1 MTDKRKALG
10 RGLETLLPSRTAMQP
25 PAPVAATGAQT
36 ATPPPPHASGDAIRH
51 LPLDLLDHNP
61 YQTRSHIDDAGLAE
75 LADSIKV
82 SGVFQPVTVRPGQDG
97 RFMLIAGERRWLAS
111 QLAGKSTI
119 PAIVRHVS
127 NEQAMEMTIVENL
140 QREDLSPM
148 EQARAF
154 RRLSEE
160 FSLTQE
166 QIAERTGKDRST
178 VANFLRLLRLPDDI
192 QAMLLDG
199 KLTFGHA
206 KALMTLG
213 SPPWML
219 DMARRAVEEALSVRQ
234 LEREVGAF
242 LRPAEP
248 PEPKP
253 ERMIDPNVSDAE
265 YRLRSALG
273 MKVAIHDRRGKGR
286 VVIHYHNLDE
296 FDRILQMLAK

>member
-10 RGLETLLPSRTAMQP
+10 RGLETLLPSRTATQP
-25 PAPVAATGAQT
+25 PQAQGSTAVASPFPA
-36 ATPPPPHASGDAIRH
+36 HAAGDAVRH
-51 LPLDLLDHNP
+51 IPVELIDRNP
-61 YQTRSHIDDAGLAE
+61 YQTRSHIDEIGLAE
-75 LADSIKV
+75 LAASISV
-82 SGVFQPVTVRPGQDG
+82 SGVVQPITVRPGQDG
-97 RFMLIAGERRWLAS
+97 RFVLIAGERRWLAS
-111 QLAGKSTI
+111 QRAEKSTV

-127 NEQAMEMTIVENL
+127 NEQALEMTIIENL

-178 VANFLRLLRLPDDI
+178 IANFLRLLRLPDDI
-192 QAMLLDG
+192 QLMLMEG

-213 SPPWML
+213 SPPFML
-219 DMARRAVEEALSVRQ
+219 DMARRAVEESFSVRQ

-242 LRPAEP
+242 LHPAEP

-253 ERMIDPNVSDAE
+253 ERTIDPNVSDAE
-265 YRLRSALG
+265 HRLRAALG
-273 MKVAIHDRRGKGR
+273 MKVAIHDRRGKGK
-286 VVIHYHNLDE
+286 VVIQYANLDE
-296 FDRILQMLAK
+296 FDRILEIISKP